1 MTITIAPGDF
11 TDADGNVLGT
21 VKSIE
26 IHHPAPT
33 AGDPLPATECTVEL
47 EVAAEPSPAEM
58 SPAAYRRKFGH
69 HKPTNLAVG
78 IALALRT

>member
-1 MTITIAPGDF
+1 MNLQDGTLY
-11 TDADGNVLGT
+11 ADGQPVGT

-26 IHHPAPT
+26 IEAAPAPQQEYKRW
-33 AGDPLPATECTVEL
+33 PEPEP
-47 EVAAEPSPAEM
+47 EPSPAEM